1 MARNIDLPELHTYR
15 YGIAF
20 LEHDADEMLRQADW
34 AMGKPGVEDVSLSF
48 QSDTE
53 AYSGHLAKAQELSR
67 RATESAQRAGEK
79 ETAAKRELNAALR
92 EAEFGNLAEAHRHA
106 LAALTISQARSVR
119 ILVAMVLA
127 RAGDTD
133 RAQKMA
139 DELEKENPRNT
150 KMNFYWLPVIR
161 AAVQINR
168 KQPGKAIEIL
178 LPTAPYELGLEGPL
192 PEIGA
197 LLYPV
202 FLRGQAYLM
211 LHDGKTAAA
220 EFQKFVDKRA
230 LVINSPLGAVARLDL
245 ARAYAMQGDAAE
257 AKASYQDFLTIW
269 KEADPDVPVLKQAK
283 AEYAKLE

>member
-1 MARNIDLPELHTYR
+1 
-15 YGIAF
+15 
-20 LEHDADEMLRQADW
+20 
-34 AMGKPGVEDVSLSF
+34 
-48 QSDTE
+48 
-53 AYSGHLAKAQELSR
+53 
-67 RATESAQRAGEK
+67 
-79 ETAAKRELNAALR
+79 
-92 EAEFGNLAEAHRHA
+92 
-106 LAALTISQARSVR
+106 
-119 ILVAMVLA
+119 
-127 RAGDTD
+127 
-133 RAQKMA
+133 
-139 DELEKENPRNT
+139 
-150 KMNFYWLPVIR
+150 
-161 AAVQINR
+161 
-168 KQPGKAIEIL
+168 
-178 LPTAPYELGLEGPL
+178 LGLEGPL